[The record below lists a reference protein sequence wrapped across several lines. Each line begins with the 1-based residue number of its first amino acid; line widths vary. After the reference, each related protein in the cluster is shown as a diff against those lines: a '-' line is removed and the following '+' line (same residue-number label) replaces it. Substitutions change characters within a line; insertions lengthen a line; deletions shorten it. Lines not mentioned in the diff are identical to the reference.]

1 MDEDISF
8 VNSSLKTFLLKV
20 LDSAV
25 DVENIMSIYQA
36 YYFNQ
41 PYIATYNKA
50 TDTASFQIGNNQ
62 AFSDTRQKIESL
74 KAAADSILNK
84 LEATLLYIGV
94 GDASDNQFGNVMFFV
109 GGELFF
115 ASEILTDILDKI
127 GAMSNFNVDISY
139 NSNYNITTF
148 LNDNGPQAFRSPNN
162 TQLALQFAD
171 SMISDNIK
179 LTSSY
184 NFGSLL
190 K

>member
-1 MDEDISF
+1 
-8 VNSSLKTFLLKV
+8 
-20 LDSAV
+20 
-25 DVENIMSIYQA
+25 
-36 YYFNQ
+36 
-41 PYIATYNKA
+41 
-50 TDTASFQIGNNQ
+50 
-62 AFSDTRQKIESL
+62 
-74 KAAADSILNK
+74 
-84 LEATLLYIGV
+84 
-94 GDASDNQFGNVMFFV
+94 MFFV

-127 GAMSNFNVDISY
+127 GAMSNFNMDISY

-162 TQLALQFAD
+162 AQLALQFAD